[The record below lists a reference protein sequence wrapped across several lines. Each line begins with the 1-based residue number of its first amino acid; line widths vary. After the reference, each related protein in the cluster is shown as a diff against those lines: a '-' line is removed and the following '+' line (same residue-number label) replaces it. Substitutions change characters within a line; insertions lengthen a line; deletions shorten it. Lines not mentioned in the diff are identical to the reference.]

1 MPSVNERIASTIA
14 PASRRLSSGTATTRQ
29 RRAARS
35 GGEGLAGHR
44 RQKGRESK
52 ARDRLTF
59 TAARQRRDGDKS
71 HAKVYFAS
79 RQWRNH
85 NMDGLV
91 SFLEGVVV
99 LYAVPTILCAP
110 FLMYFSAGGLTFL
123 QSLRIAALS
132 FTVMVSA
139 ITLAIEPVIGNEI
152 SGAAILLCMSLA
164 GFLITRLA
172 AREGVKKLGW
182 LGVGAKSVLSILA
195 LSWIIVAV
203 LSLAG
208 AFGGM

>member
-1 MPSVNERIASTIA
+1 
-14 PASRRLSSGTATTRQ
+14 
-29 RRAARS
+29 
-35 GGEGLAGHR
+35 
-44 RQKGRESK
+44 
-52 ARDRLTF
+52 
-59 TAARQRRDGDKS
+59 
-71 HAKVYFAS
+71 
-79 RQWRNH
+79 
-85 NMDGLV
+85 MDWLV
-91 SFLEGVVV
+91 SFLVGVVV
-99 LYAVPTILCAP
+99 LYAVPTIMCAP
-110 FLMYFSAGGLTFL
+110 FLTYFSAGGLTFL